1 MTLCSI
7 GVIARHY
14 GVSPSTIR
22 RWVEKGVIQTEGRT
36 FGGHRRFRE
45 PAVQSAETAGRKIV
59 GYARVSSHDQK
70 SDLLRQADRLRDAGC
85 DEVISDIGSGLN
97 CRKPGLRR
105 LLRMLLDNRIEKLL
119 VLHEDRLLRFGVP
132 LVRFL
137 CGRVNTEFLVVE
149 AVTPVSFEAELA
161 RDVVTLMTVFCA
173 RLYGRRGR
181 RKGVP
186 RNAEASG

>member
-1 MTLCSI
+1 
-7 GVIARHY
+7 
-14 GVSPSTIR
+14 
-22 RWVEKGVIQTEGRT
+22 
-36 FGGHRRFRE
+36 
-45 PAVQSAETAGRKIV
+45 
-59 GYARVSSHDQK
+59 
-70 SDLLRQADRLRDAGC
+70 
-85 DEVISDIGSGLN
+85 
-97 CRKPGLRR
+97 
-105 LLRMLLDNRIEKLL
+105 MLLDNRIEKLL

-181 RKGVP
+181 RKGTP
-186 RNAEASG
+186 HNLQAMG

>member
-22 RWVEKGVIQTEGRT
+22 RWVEKGFIQIEGRT

-70 SDLLRQADRLRDAGC
+70 SD
-85 DEVISDIGSGLN
+85 
-97 CRKPGLRR
+97 

-181 RKGVP
+181 RKGTA
-186 RNAEASG
+186 RNMQAMG